1 MTYIDKDVIISTVK
15 KAYPVRLS
23 YDIKGLIIILDFIE
37 NILSKLTA
45 VKKSDPALERKKQIR
60 SRNIQISSRTIVFS
74 FAVIIVLLVV
84 VSSIVVASEKKES
97 ETTSSTDEYLQQE
110 SLSIT
115 SAQTETQEISGNFLF
130 ALTKDDNSDLQL
142 LAVVNVDSETSQ
154 IKVTAIPVT
163 ATCDVN
169 NIDTTMQEHLLTGG
183 ITQLLWAVGEYSKI
197 SIERYMYCD
206 EKDFVEI
213 MKCFGNT
220 EITIDETVSDEFNGI
235 NFIIESGTQS
245 MTPDTMLKYLIYVS
259 SYVFDYPEKLASL
272 FSVIAQKVLNCQEAQ
287 DIQKNY
293 EKIIN
298 YINTDISAMDI
309 ATYSPQLLDLAKQD
323 KLENIEFTQDI
334 NTFRD
339 VVL

>member
-1 MTYIDKDVIISTVK
+1 M
-15 KAYPVRLS
+15 
-23 YDIKGLIIILDFIE
+23 ILDYIE

-60 SRNIQISSRTIVFS
+60 SRNIHISSRTIVLA
-74 FAVIIVLLVV
+74 FAVIIVALIVL
-84 VSSIVVASEKKES
+84 SSAVIISERKEE
-97 ETTSSTDEYLQQE
+97 ETTSFLQELSQDET
-110 SLSIT
+110 IANT
-115 SAQTETQEISGNFLF
+115 SVQDEVQKIDGNFLF
-130 ALTKDDNSDLQL
+130 ALTKDGNSGLQL
-142 LAVVNVDSETSQ
+142 LAVVNVDSQTSQ

-163 ATCDVN
+163 ATCNVN
-169 NIDTTMQEHLLTGG
+169 NIDTTMQEHLLNGG
-183 ITQLLWAVGEYSKI
+183 ITELLWAVGEYSKI

-220 EITIDETVSDEFNGI
+220 DITIDETVNHEFNGI

-245 MTPDTMLKYLIYVS
+245 MTPDTLLKYLIYVS
-259 SYVFDYPEKLASL
+259 DTVFASPEKLASL
-272 FSVIAQKVLNCQEAQ
+272 FSIIAQKVLSCQQPQ
-287 DIQKNY
+287 DIQNNY

-309 ATYSPQLLDLAKQD
+309 ATYLPQLSALAKQD
-323 KLENIEFTQDI
+323 ELKNIEFSEDI
-334 NTFRD
+334 NAFRD